1 MLAHSLQPTTAYIR
15 PDSPAPNLNPR
26 LRDATATSNTANDAV
41 ARADERPKGASR
53 TREGVAGASGAS
65 DEAGE
70 A

>member
-1 MLAHSLQPTTAYIR
+1 MK
-15 PDSPAPNLNPR
+15 
-26 LRDATATSNTANDAV
+26 DAV

-53 TREGVAGASGAS
+53 TREGVASEAS